1 MARIWLPQHE
11 GKRYEIVKRLRALG
25 VFVPG
30 WQEMDVSHLEE
41 ILQWQEEKA
50 GNKKAPEPVRK
61 LPREQVIAGLK
72 DYLGFLRAKR
82 ENRRR
87 LY

>member
-1 MARIWLPQHE
+1 MARIWLPQHV

-50 GNKKAPEPVRK
+50 AKPRPPRPAPR
-61 LPREQVIAGLK
+61 LPREQIIAGLR
-72 DYLGFLRAKR
+72 DYRDFLKARR
-82 ENRRR
+82 EGRRR